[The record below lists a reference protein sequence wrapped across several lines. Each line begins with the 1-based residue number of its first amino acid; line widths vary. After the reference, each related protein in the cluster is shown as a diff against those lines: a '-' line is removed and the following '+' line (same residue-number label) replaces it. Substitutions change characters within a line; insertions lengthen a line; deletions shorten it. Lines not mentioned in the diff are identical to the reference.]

1 MQHLSTDK
9 FVILAP
15 YFEFVLV
22 PQNESNVNNN
32 HFGGNGGNVGLSAAE
47 RLMNGLRPFQG
58 EQD

>member
-32 HFGGNGGNVGLSAAE
+32 HFGGNVGLSAAE

-58 EQD
+58 E